1 MEYLDFRDL
10 VTNACNKMIKE
21 NKHLFI
27 LDVQKDLLWMAYME
41 AFPEGA
47 VRQEFNCVNCKHF
60 ITRYGALVSIDGNYN
75 IHSYWKDVHAD
86 GIFTKVVDNML
97 QVLKNAKIRNAFVTE
112 ETTMGCKCN
121 QQILPT
127 KEIITW
133 NHFYATPTSNLIMD
147 KSQTPTFRAGVKSS
161 HDVWVRT
168 LSEIDYNSV
177 QTVLDLIA
185 DDNLYRG
192 DTYLRQV
199 NVLKTAFDTIESSH
213 LKDLRLDNYAWK
225 SSCTLPESVT
235 HILNSAIGQLLK
247 DITETNDTEGSV
259 RKFEAMVAP
268 YNYKR
273 PKGIITKTQVE
284 NAYKTVVN
292 LGYEDS
298 LERRHAKVEDISVE
312 DVIFVNRETRKRMSG
327 GFDSL
332 MSETV
337 NTSKI
342 TKDFEKSAIPTT
354 MEEFLKNIVTNASKL
369 ELFFDNKL
377 NNNLV
382 TLTAPVNKEAP
393 SMFKWTNGFAW
404 AYNGNISDAI
414 KQRVKE
420 VGGKVDGYMRISL
433 HWYNYDD
440 LDLHMESPY
449 GHVHYANKA
458 GLLDVDMNPSGG
470 SLSAERSDPKKFSRD
485 SVENIIFSEVPKA
498 GTYKIF
504 VNNFSKVENIDLGF
518 EVEVELNGVVHTYVY
533 DKDVPDRANVPV
545 LDFTS
550 DGHNITFTKEHLGST
565 KASKEIW
572 GVKTQNFVEVS
583 AICLSPNYWG
593 NNKVG
598 AKHYFF
604 MLKDCKNPD
613 AVRGY
618 FNEYL
623 KDELTKN
630 HKRVFEVLASK
641 ALTPYNDNQMSGLG
655 FIATSR
661 NSLMVRVDS
670 GKIYKVN
677 I

>member
-1 MEYLDFRDL
+1 MEYLDFRNL
-10 VTNACNKMIKE
+10 VTEACNKMIKE

-27 LDVQKDLLWMAYME
+27 LDTQKEFLWMAYME
-41 AFPEGA
+41 SFPEGA

-60 ITRYGALVSIDGNYN
+60 ITRYGALVSVDENYK
-75 IHSYWKDVHAD
+75 IHSYWEDVHAE
-86 GIFTKVVDNML
+86 GMFAKVVDNML
-97 QVLKNAKIRNAFVTE
+97 QVLKNTKIRNAFVTE

-121 QQILPT
+121 QQILPS

-147 KSQTPTFRAGVKSS
+147 KSQTPTFRAGAKSS
-161 HDVWVRT
+161 HDVWIRT
-168 LSEIDYNSV
+168 LSEINYNSV

-199 NVLKTAFDTIESSH
+199 SALKTALDTIENKH
-213 LKDLRLDNYAWK
+213 LEGFELDNYAWI
-225 SSCTLPESVT
+225 SSCVLPDAVT

-247 DITETNDTEGSV
+247 DITDTNNVESSV
-259 RKFEAMVAP
+259 KKFEAMVAP

-284 NAYKTVVN
+284 NAYKTVVE

-298 LERRHAKVEDISVE
+298 LERRHAKVEDISIE
-312 DVIFVNRETRKRMSG
+312 DVIFVNRETRKRMLG

-332 MSETV
+332 MNETS
-337 NTSKI
+337 NTSK
-342 TKDFEKSAIPTT
+342 TATDFEKTAIPTT
-354 MEEFLKNIVTNASKL
+354 MEEFLNNIVSKASKL

-393 SMFKWTNGFAW
+393 SMFKWNNGFAW

-440 LDLHMESPY
+440 LDLHMDSPY
-449 GHVHYANKA
+449 GHIYYGNKA
-458 GLLDVDMNPSGG
+458 DLLDVDMNAGG
-470 SLSAERSDPKKFSRD
+470 GNAFEEHDNPKKYSRNA
-485 SVENIIFSEVPKA
+485 VENIIFSGIPKT
-498 GTYKIF
+498 GTYKVF
-504 VNNFSKVENIDLGF
+504 VNNFAKVENIDLGF

-533 DKDVPDRANVPV
+533 DKDVPHKSNVPV

-550 DGHNITFTKEHLGST
+550 NGCEVIFTKEHLSSAT
-565 KASKEIW
+565 ASKEIW

-613 AVRGY
+613 AVREY

-641 ALTPYNDNQMSGLG
+641 ALTPYDDNQMSGLG

>member
-86 GIFTKVVDNML
+86 GIFTKVVDNIL

-121 QQILPT
+121 QQILPSN
-127 KEIITW
+127 EIITW

-354 MEEFLKNIVTNASKL
+354 MEAFLKNIVTNASKL

-377 NNNLV
+377 SNNLV

-485 SVENIIFSEVPKA
+485 SVENIIFSGVPKA
-498 GTYKIF
+498 GTYKVF

>member
-1 MEYLDFRDL
+1 MEYLDFRNL
-10 VTNACNKMIKE
+10 VTEACNKMIKD

-27 LDVQKDLLWMAYME
+27 LDTQKEFLWMAYME
-41 AFPEGA
+41 SFPEGA
-47 VRQEFNCVNCKHF
+47 VRQEFNCANCKHF
-60 ITRYGALVSIDGNYN
+60 ITRYGALVSIDENYK
-75 IHSYWKDVHAD
+75 IHSYWEDIHAE
-86 GIFTKVVDNML
+86 GIFAKVVDNML
-97 QVLKNAKIRNAFVTE
+97 QVLKNTRIRNAFVTE

-121 QQILPT
+121 QQILPS

-133 NHFYATPTSNLIMD
+133 NHFYAIPTSNLIMD
-147 KSQTPTFRAGVKSS
+147 KGQTPSFRAGAKSS
-161 HDVWVRT
+161 HDVWTRT
-168 LSEIDYNSV
+168 LIDINPDAV
-177 QTVLDLIA
+177 QAVLDLIA

-199 NVLKTAFDTIESSH
+199 SALKTALDTIESKH
-213 LKDLRLDNYAWK
+213 LQGFELDNYAWL
-225 SSCTLPESVT
+225 SSCELPDSIS
-235 HILNSAIGQLLK
+235 HIGNTAIGQLLK
-247 DITETNDTEGSV
+247 DITATNNIESSV
-259 RKFEAMVAP
+259 KAFEAMVAP

-284 NAYKTVVN
+284 NAYKTVVE

-332 MSETV
+332 MNETI
-337 NTSKI
+337 NTSK
-342 TKDFEKSAIPTT
+342 TPTDFEKTAIPTT
-354 MEEFLKNIVTNASKL
+354 MEEFLNNIVTNASKL

-382 TLTAPVNKEAP
+382 TLTAPVHKEAP
-393 SMFKWTNGFAW
+393 SMFKWDNGFAW
-404 AYNGNISDAI
+404 AYSGNISDAI

-449 GHVHYANKA
+449 GHIYYGNK
-458 GLLDVDMNPSGG
+458 GSLLDVDMNASGG
-470 SLSAERSDPKKFSRD
+470 SISEERSNPKRCSRNA
-485 SVENIIFSEVPKA
+485 VENIIFSGIPKA
-498 GTYKIF
+498 GKYKIYI
-504 VNNFSKVENIDLGF
+504 NNYAKVENIDLGF
-518 EVEVELNGVVHTYVY
+518 EVEVELNGVIHKYVY
-533 DKDVPDRANVPV
+533 DKAVANHANIPV

-550 DGHNITFTKEHLGST
+550 TGHEVIFTKEYLSGT
-565 KASKEIW
+565 TASKEIW
-572 GVKTQNFVEVS
+572 GVKTQNFIEVS

-604 MLKDCKNPD
+604 MLKNCKNPD

-641 ALTPYNDNQMSGLG
+641 ALTPYDDNQMSGLG

-661 NSLMVRVDS
+661 NSIMVRVDS

>member
-354 MEEFLKNIVTNASKL
+354 MEEFFKNIVTNASKL

-382 TLTAPVNKEAP
+382 TLTAPVNKKAP

-498 GTYKIF
+498 GTYKVF

-545 LDFTS
+545 LDFIS